1 MSTIQT
7 KTKRTPAERLA
18 ALDTERERLQRQMAA
33 QDSPERAQALG
44 DVIAAIGQWSF
55 TRVELA
61 DAWPRKRAFAPRPRK
76 AKAAQTPSG
85 QGNGQAGATNAA
97 AGT

>member
-1 MSTIQT
+1 MSTIKI

-18 ALDTERERLQRQMAA
+18 ALDAERERLQRQMAA
-33 QDSPERAQALG
+33 QHSPERAQALR

-61 DAWPRKRAFAPRPRK
+61 DAWPRKRAFAPRP
-76 AKAAQTPSG
+76 KAAQTPAG
-85 QGNGQAGATNAA
+85 QGNGQAGAAA
-97 AGT
+97 P